1 MALDWGQAGDKEGAA
16 TSGRGAPVATSPA
29 LGLSTHCFLKDLSV
43 NLLPWTAVSCRP
55 LLVLHGHCMASCHC
69 EPWPVSVDS
78 SSLNWPFHSLA
89 RGLRSLAWL
98 PSFVRERGWGA
109 CR

>member
-29 LGLSTHCFLKDLSV
+29 LGLSTHCFLKGLSV

-89 RGLRSLAWL
+89 DRKS
-98 PSFVRERGWGA
+98 VV
-109 CR
+109 